1 MRTAIFNQF
10 TDLPK
15 EFRDDFRLLRE
26 ETTEEQRTALL
37 SHIPGIY
44 KTSTVGEEKITI
56 DEAVSRI
63 AELGGDAASV
73 LRVIKVLLFV
83 YRQWNPVADKASDF
97 LKDLKELGLLPE
109 DDKSTSDFLS
119 EFLEIVQQDNR
130 RRLEKF
136 HASSLLPSY
145 TGCATLVDLRAVIK
159 KPFGTGLNDQIA
171 DYEPECLSFVPVILV
186 KVRRDSG
193 DPKSFDFQC
202 EEFELRRM
210 IDVLEGALKDLEAA
224 KAALGSGEDKL

>member
-10 TDLPK
+10 ADLPK
-15 EFRDDFRLLRE
+15 EFRDDFQLLWKE
-26 ETTEEQRTALL
+26 VTEEQRTALL
-37 SHIPGIY
+37 SNISGIY
-44 KTSTVGEEKITI
+44 KTQTAGEQKIAT

-63 AELGGDAASV
+63 TELGGDAANI

-83 YRQWNPVADKASDF
+83 YRQWNPACDTASDF
-97 LKDLKELGLLPE
+97 LKDLKELGLLPKDE
-109 DDKSTSDFLS
+109 ESAS
-119 EFLEIVQQDNR
+119 EFFAKFLEIVQQDNT

-159 KPFGTGLNDQIA
+159 KPFGSGLNDQIE

-193 DPKSFDFQC
+193 HPKSFDFQC
-202 EEFELRRM
+202 EESELRIM
-210 IDVLEGALKDLEAA
+210 IDTLEGALKDLEAA
-224 KAALGSGEDKL
+224 KATLRRSEDKA